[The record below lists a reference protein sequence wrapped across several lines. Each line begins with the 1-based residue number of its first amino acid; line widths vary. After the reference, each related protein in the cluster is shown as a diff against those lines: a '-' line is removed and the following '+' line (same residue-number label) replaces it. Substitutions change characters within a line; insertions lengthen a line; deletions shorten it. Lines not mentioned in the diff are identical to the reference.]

1 MFEPQ
6 EMATA
11 GSSELSS
18 YLPAEFMPVSPAPSS
33 SSAASCF
40 SPPILSSSNR
50 FFIIKATNS
59 KALEVSLTHGLW
71 QFGNQTEKRLIKAI
85 KVSIFVCSQRRRN
98 YLSCC
103 SWILCLMYT
112 LSNHTTMLP
121 QFFPYIFLSLSL
133 TPPSSSLALSLLSL
147 SPLPLSHIHLPH
159 YHYLSLSLSLL
170 HLPIPKCQY
179 IIAADPGAGIGLVK
193 FLFTCYP
200 RKTHWIKYPHLIT
213 HCELLI

>member
-147 SPLPLSHIHLPH
+147 SH
-159 YHYLSLSLSLL
+159 LSLSHTSISHTISTSLSPYHSSISQSLNVN
-170 HLPIPKCQY
+170 I
-179 IIAADPGAGIGLVK
+179 
-193 FLFTCYP
+193 
-200 RKTHWIKYPHLIT
+200 
-213 HCELLI
+213 

>member
-18 YLPAEFMPVSPAPSS
+18 YLPAEFMPVSPAPS

-147 SPLPLSHIHLPH
+147 SH
-159 YHYLSLSLSLL
+159 LSLSHTSISHTISTSLSPYHSSISQSLNVN
-170 HLPIPKCQY
+170 I
-179 IIAADPGAGIGLVK
+179 
-193 FLFTCYP
+193 
-200 RKTHWIKYPHLIT
+200 
-213 HCELLI
+213 